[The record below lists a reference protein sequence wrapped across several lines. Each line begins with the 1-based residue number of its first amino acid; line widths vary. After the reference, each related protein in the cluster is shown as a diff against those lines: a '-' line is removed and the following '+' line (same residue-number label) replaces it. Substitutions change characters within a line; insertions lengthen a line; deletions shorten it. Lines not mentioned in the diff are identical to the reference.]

1 MSNKDVPHPN
11 CIKSDSRPPTLWG
24 MLTVMWRQVQ
34 REQTMTI
41 CFQIFRK
48 CSKKIKKI
56 IIFFFGLSSTKKA
69 NWFLICFQDNWNCIL
84 AFAVRL
90 VYIYNVWTKIGLLL
104 HRRDQ
109 MRPTLKF
116 WQKKNPRRVVLQ
128 GFRSTQTR
136 NSYIQNWQQPNN
148 YN

>member
-56 IIFFFGLSSTKKA
+56 IIFFLD
-69 NWFLICFQDNWNCIL
+69 C
-84 AFAVRL
+84 
-90 VYIYNVWTKIGLLL
+90 
-104 HRRDQ
+104 
-109 MRPTLKF
+109 P
-116 WQKKNPRRVVLQ
+116 PRRKQVD
-128 GFRSTQTR
+128 F
-136 NSYIQNWQQPNN
+136 
-148 YN
+148 